1 MKNEL
6 TEQQNAVIN
15 EFVALLKSNTA
26 IITAGMLHERLNY
39 DFIFGQGQTL
49 ELLNDNFYDIIA
61 AHDLEEYQ
69 IIKLAKEISHREN
82 SWIAGKLEE
91 LDFQDVIYD
100 GYGYVVMSDGT
111 RVDIEVDMYR
121 EEREAFNTVRN
132 ERLSNKPTN
141 GKEYLTSM

>member
-26 IITAGMLHERLNY
+26 IITAGMLNERLNY
-39 DFIFGQGQTL
+39 DFIFGQGQTI
-49 ELLNDNFYDIIA
+49 ELLNDNFYGIIA
-61 AHDLEEYQ
+61 AYALEEYQ

-82 SWIAGKLEE
+82 RWISGKLEE

-121 EEREAFNTVRN
+121 EEREAFNKVRN
-132 ERLSNKPTN
+132 ERLSNKQTN
-141 GKEYLTSM
+141 GKEYLTSK